1 MCLINTNINIEF
13 KIEGVFYMKRIL
25 VCEDED
31 VIRDFVVINLKRA
44 GYDVVDVS
52 CGEEALKVFEA
63 EYGNFDIA
71 LLDIMMP
78 GIDGFTVC
86 KRLRE
91 KSSTLGIIMLS
102 AKTQE
107 MDKVSGL
114 MIGADDYITKPFS
127 PSELTARVDA
137 IYRRVCMSFIK
148 DEVSPIIESGPFKLN
163 LKSRTVTKNDKL
175 IDLTQV
181 EYQILEYFMSNKNT
195 ALDRTSILNHIWG
208 EIYFG
213 DDKIVDVNIRRIRI
227 KIEDEPSNPQ
237 YIITIWGYGYKWN
250 DKN

>member
-1 MCLINTNINIEF
+1 
-13 KIEGVFYMKRIL
+13 MKRIL

-44 GYDVVDVS
+44 GYDVTDVN
-52 CGEEALKVFEA
+52 CGEEALRVFEA
-63 EYGNFDIA
+63 ERGNFDVA

-78 GIDGFTVC
+78 GIDGFSVC
-86 KRLRE
+86 KKLRE

-107 MDKVSGL
+107 MDKVNGL
-114 MIGADDYITKPFS
+114 LIGADDYMTKPFS

-137 IYRRVCMSFIK
+137 IYRRVCMSLAK
-148 DEVSPIIESGPFKLN
+148 SEEDPVIESGPFVLN
-163 LKSRTVTKNDKL
+163 YKSRTVSKNGKP
-175 IDLTQV
+175 IELTQV

-208 EIYFG
+208 ESYVG
-213 DDKIVDVNIRRIRI
+213 DEKIVDVNIRRIRM
-227 KIEDEPSNPQ
+227 KIEDEPSSPQ
-237 YIITIWGYGYKWN
+237 FIITIWGFGYKWN
-250 DKN
+250 EK

>member
-1 MCLINTNINIEF
+1 
-13 KIEGVFYMKRIL
+13 MKRIL

-31 VIRDFVVINLKRA
+31 AIRDFVVINLRRA
-44 GYDVVDVS
+44 GYDVIDVDR
-52 CGEEALKVFEA
+52 GEAALETFDA
-63 EYGNFDIA
+63 EHGNFDIV

-91 KSSTLGIIMLS
+91 KSSTLGIIMLT
-102 AKTQE
+102 AKAQE

-148 DEVSPIIESGPFKLN
+148 KEQTTVIESGPFSLN
-163 LKSRTVTKNDKL
+163 LKSRTVSKDGVL

-181 EYQILEYFMSNKNT
+181 EYQILEYFMSNQNT
-195 ALDRTSILNHIWG
+195 ALDRASILAHIWG
-208 EIYFG
+208 ESYFG
-213 DDKIVDVNIRRIRI
+213 DDKIVDVNIRRIRM
-227 KIEDEPSNPQ
+227 KIEDEPSNPK
-237 YIITIWGYGYKWN
+237 YIMTIWGYGYKWN
-250 DKN
+250 DQ

>member
-1 MCLINTNINIEF
+1 
-13 KIEGVFYMKRIL
+13 MKRIL

-31 VIRDFVVINLKRA
+31 AIRDFVVINLKRA
-44 GYDVVDVS
+44 GYDVTDVN
-52 CGEEALKVFEA
+52 CGEEALRVFDE
-63 EYGNFDIA
+63 EKGNFDIV

-86 KRLRE
+86 KKLRE
-91 KSSTLGIIMLS
+91 KSSTPGIIMLT

-107 MDKVSGL
+107 MDKVNGL

-137 IYRRVCMSFIK
+137 IYRRVRMSFVK
-148 DEVSPIIESGPFKLN
+148 DDKSTILESGPFALN
-163 LKSRTVTKNDKL
+163 VKSRTVTKNGVP

-181 EYQILEYFMSNKNT
+181 EYQILEYFMNNKNT
-195 ALDRTSILNHIWG
+195 ALDRSSILNHIWG
-208 EIYFG
+208 ESYYG
-213 DDKIVDVNIRRIRI
+213 DDKIVDVNIRRIRL

-237 YIITIWGYGYKWN
+237 YIITIWGYGYKWHEN
-250 DKN
+250 